1 MKLNKKRTVL
11 YRWIYPQGY
20 EMETEIN
27 FVIRRTLVIFRAE
40 WTELILDPAAILC
53 SQVPPDVVL
62 NFLCAKQ
69 TLC

>member
-1 MKLNKKRTVL
+1 
-11 YRWIYPQGY
+11 
-20 EMETEIN
+20 METEIN
-27 FVIRRTLVIFRAE
+27 FVIRRTLVIFCAE